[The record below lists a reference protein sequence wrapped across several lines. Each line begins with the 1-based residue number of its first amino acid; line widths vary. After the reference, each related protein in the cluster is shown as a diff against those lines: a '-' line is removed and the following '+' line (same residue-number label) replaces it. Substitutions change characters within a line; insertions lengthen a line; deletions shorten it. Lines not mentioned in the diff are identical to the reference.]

1 MIEKNRFNLI
11 DEPWIPVVDVGRAS
25 LRQIF
30 SYPEYRA
37 LGGNPIQK
45 IAITKLLL
53 AIAQAAATPKD
64 DEAWSAM
71 GADGMA
77 RACLDYLERWH
88 DRFWL
93 YGERP
98 FLQYPKLNGS
108 RLLSYGA
115 VLPEIATGNT
125 TVLTELQAE
134 KPLPDED
141 RALLLITQMGFALGG
156 KKTDNSIVLT
166 SGYAAKTK
174 PNGKP
179 ASGRHGVSIGYMGY
193 LHSFLQTTTLL
204 KSLWL
209 NVFDRQQIDAMDF
222 YPEGLGIASWEE
234 MPAGEDCP
242 VARRLRDSLMG
253 KLVPLS
259 RFCLLKE
266 EGLHYTEGTV
276 YATYK
281 EGGIDP
287 SVAVSHAG
295 KTPKTLWVDAEKRPW
310 RQLTALLSFMGQMGN
325 SRFDCYQLSLG
336 LTRARRHEET
346 IGVWSGGLRVS
357 SNAGEQYVSGKDD
370 FVESVVLLDSNAL
383 GEQWYVLLNQEMGG
397 LEKIANRLYGATLN
411 YYKQQK
417 LKVEVAGDY
426 AAMSRNLFWQLAER
440 FFQQLVDACDA
451 DDEAVNLR
459 QDLRKKFSGLVVGSF
474 DNFCP
479 HDTARQ
485 LEAWAKCRPNLA
497 DYQNQGEQ
505 T

>member
-1 MIEKNRFNLI
+1 MTKKNRFNLI
-11 DEPWIPVVDVGRAS
+11 DEPWIPVADVGRAS

-30 SYPEYRA
+30 THPEYRA
-37 LGGNPIQK
+37 LGGNPVQK

-53 AIAQAAATPKD
+53 AIAQAAATPED

-98 FLQYPKLNGS
+98 FLQYPELDGS

-166 SGYAAKTK
+166 PGYAGKTK

-179 ASGRHGVSIGYMGY
+179 TSGRHGVSIGYMGH

-222 YPEGLGIASWEE
+222 YPEGLGIAPWEE
-234 MPAGEDCP
+234 SPAGEDCP

-253 KLVPLS
+253 RLVPLS

-266 EGLHYTEGTV
+266 KGLHYTEGIAQ
-276 YATYK
+276 ATYK
-281 EGGIDP
+281 DGGIDP
-287 SVAVSHAG
+287 SVAVNHVG
-295 KTPKTLWVDAEKRPW
+295 KIPKTLWVDAEKRPW
-310 RQLTALLSFMGQMGN
+310 RQLTALLSFMGQTGKN
-325 SRFDCYQLSLG
+325 RFDCYQLSLG
-336 LTRARRHEET
+336 LTRARQHENT

-357 SNAGEQYVSGKDD
+357 SNAGEQYASGSDD
-370 FVESVVLLDSNAL
+370 FVESVVFLDSNAL
-383 GEQWYVLLNQEMGG
+383 GEQWYGQLNQEMSD
-397 LEKIANRLYGATLN
+397 LEKIAKRLYGATLN
-411 YYKQQK
+411 FYKQQK
-417 LKVEVAGDY
+417 LEGGDY
-426 AAMSRNLFWQLAER
+426 AAMSSNLFWQLAER
-440 FFQQLVDACDA
+440 FFQQLVDACDPG
-451 DDEAVNLR
+451 DEAANR
-459 QDLRKKFSGLVVGSF
+459 RRELRKRFAMLVMGAF

-497 DYQNQGEQ
+497 DYLNQGEP